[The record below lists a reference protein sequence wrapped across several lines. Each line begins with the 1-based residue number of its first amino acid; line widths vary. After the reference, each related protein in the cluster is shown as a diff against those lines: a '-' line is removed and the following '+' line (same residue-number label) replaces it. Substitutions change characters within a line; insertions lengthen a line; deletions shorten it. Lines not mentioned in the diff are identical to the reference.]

1 MEGVHL
7 MAKRT
12 QDGRDS
18 WDDRNSGEGGEE
30 NEACG
35 TGDMRMARLRP
46 SFVDEIPEVGQDV

>member
-1 MEGVHL
+1 

-18 WDDRNSGEGGEE
+18 WDDRNSGEGNEE
-30 NEACG
+30 NETCG
-35 TGDMRMARLRP
+35 TGDKSMARLRP